1 MSVRLALQTLL
12 VAAVYPVVTPFSLHG
27 AQLFGT
33 VGQHKAPCRHAVG
46 SISALDTARKATKS
60 QVSMQAELQHL
71 SCLSRRSVIAAGLLL
86 GTGAFWGEG
95 ATAQDLSGLRKMITG
110 VGGDAGEQAKSADA
124 QAQSGAPFCEIYQC
138 ADASTETLGGLLKP
152 FQAGSFSMQAPDKG
166 WAADT
171 AAGDE
176 RYAWADGKG
185 GRVAVSAAPAG
196 PLVFRVPSPT
206 AGAVFGKAV
215 VANDLARVGSALARA
230 RGAEYTGGR
239 ARLVAPGGAIVYN
252 LGLKTPAD
260 RLLLAVAAPAPPLA
274 RAAAAADADTAPPPA
289 EAEVWTVSCA
299 APLGEFASYKVVFGE
314 ILQSVALQ

>member
-1 MSVRLALQTLL
+1 
-12 VAAVYPVVTPFSLHG
+12 
-27 AQLFGT
+27 
-33 VGQHKAPCRHAVG
+33 
-46 SISALDTARKATKS
+46 
-60 QVSMQAELQHL
+60 
-71 SCLSRRSVIAAGLLL
+71 
-86 GTGAFWGEG
+86 
-95 ATAQDLSGLRKMITG
+95 MITG
-110 VGGDAGEQAKSADA
+110 VGGEEQKAADT
-124 QAQSGAPFCEIYQC
+124 AQSGAPFCEIYQC
-138 ADASTETLGGLLKP
+138 ADASTETMGGLLKT
-152 FQAGSFSMQAPDKG
+152 FQAGSFSMLAPDKG
-166 WAADT
+166 WTADAA
-171 AAGDE
+171 AADE

-206 AGAVFGKAV
+206 SGAVFGKAV

-260 RLLLAVAAPAPPLA
+260 RLLLAVAAPAPAAA
-274 RAAAAADADTAPPPA
+274 RAAADAAPAAEAPPPPA

-299 APLGEFASYKVVFGE
+299 APLGSFAEYKVVFGE